1 MNGLAVIGVCG
12 ALCLPDDLERRP
24 DGAELSAELE
34 TVSQSRLKSLFTFLH
49 IIIKLQAVY
58 VALPPSDYTED

>member
-49 IIIKLQAVY
+49 IIIKL
-58 VALPPSDYTED
+58 